1 MRVNVD
7 EDLILQLADRL
18 KQSVREARQLDVA
31 QIQIVGLETVR
42 DRTGGAWPELS
53 VRVRESSLEFIKRR
67 LSEEDLV
74 VAAGDGFLVVYD
86 QAEGAAQ
93 RSRKLQTELDAFYL
107 GDEETRGLSADVRH
121 ERLRAGDLM
130 DRLSRWGA
138 AWPVEAPF
146 TPSNVPLTML
156 PLWSVAQQAIIGYW
170 IAPDHKGRNLGRYS
184 YDPAW
189 VETGWHREHKHFL
202 ELDLR
207 ILERAVADI
216 QGCLESNRRCLI
228 GYSVHSTTLL
238 DKNDRRAFL
247 QALLDVPPEVR
258 PLLSGRIAEVQSG
271 TPLGSVAEWTQL
283 LRRVNPRMTLE
294 VHHSQR
300 DVTGMEELGV
310 TGVACVLPVG
320 NPSIADTEI
329 LARNILVWS
338 RDLKKQGLKLTVDNV
353 DDPRLLGMALDSQI
367 DFCTSPRL
375 WPALTGPEGVR
386 PYSHNQF
393 LQALPLTAAE
403 RRSA

>member
-1 MRVNVD
+1 MNAN

-18 KQSVREARQLDVA
+18 KQSVRESRQLEVA
-31 QIQIVGLETVR
+31 QIQIIGLEAVR
-42 DRTGGAWPELS
+42 DRAGGAWPELS
-53 VRVRESSLEFIKRR
+53 TRVRESSLEFIKRR
-67 LSEEDLV
+67 MSDEDLV

-86 QAEGAAQ
+86 QAEGAMQ
-93 RSRKLQTELDAFYL
+93 KSRKLQTELDAFYL
-107 GDEETRGLSADVRH
+107 SDEETHGLSADVRH
-121 ERLRAGDLM
+121 ERLRAPDLM

-138 AWPVEAPF
+138 AWPVEAPL
-146 TPSNVPLTML
+146 TPANVPLTVL
-156 PLWSVAQQAIIGYW
+156 PVWSVAQQAIVGYW
-170 IAPDHKGRNLGRYS
+170 IAPDHKGRTVGRYS

-189 VETGWHREHKHFL
+189 VETGWHREHKDFL

-216 QGCLESNRRCLI
+216 QTCLEANKRCLV

-238 DKNDRRAFL
+238 NKNDRRSFL
-247 QALLDVPPEVR
+247 EALVDVPPEVK
-258 PLLSGRIAEVQSG
+258 PFLSGRIGEVQAG
-271 TPLGSVAEWTQL
+271 TPLGAVAEWTQL
-283 LRRVNPRMTLE
+283 LRRINPRVALE
-294 VHHSQR
+294 VHHTQR

-320 NPSIADTEI
+320 HPSVADEEL
-329 LARNILVWS
+329 LARNVLVWS
-338 RDLKKQGLKLTVDNV
+338 RDLKKQGLKLTLDNV

-375 WPALTGPEGVR
+375 WPAVPAPEGVR
-386 PYSHNQF
+386 PYSHNLF